1 MRTITEMARE
11 NGAKGRTNQFLD
23 NLRSEIAR
31 SGGYGTLFDPKRE
44 ERIERAR
51 AAAQSARLRASWAHV
66 EAAVLGHHPGRRLV
80 FQERSV
86 PGLLRAPMSAKCQP
100 SVLTA
105 SAAPPKPI
113 LVSASCT
120 SSRSTPALLQGELLS
135 RQEPSAGK
143 TRCPQQHRSGA
154 RSSLG
159 LQFGQLRCRLH
170 RRRHNSGLGPV
181 QTPS

>member
-80 FQERSV
+80 FSGEKC
-86 PGLLRAPMSAKCQP
+86 PGAPSSPNVSQMSAVGP
-100 SVLTA
+100 D
-105 SAAPPKPI
+105 
-113 LVSASCT
+113 
-120 SSRSTPALLQGELLS
+120 G
-135 RQEPSAGK
+135 
-143 TRCPQQHRSGA
+143 
-154 RSSLG
+154 
-159 LQFGQLRCRLH
+159 LRCAAEADLGERIVHQFALDPGSAPRGVAQPTRTE
-170 RRRHNSGLGPV
+170 RRKDEMSSTAPLGCA
-181 QTPS
+181 